1 MAYTIQ
7 SGDTLSEIAA
17 ANNTTVEAIASANN
31 ISNVNEIQAG
41 ASLNIPNNNNNSG
54 GGNIVTNTISNVASG
69 VSDAVSGIS
78 NDIYMGANKLFRSD
92 DEFLEWAAE
101 NNLDGQDYLDRT
113 AVTSSIMKAAQS
125 GDPSSLKDENGN
137 WLDPSY
143 ENRYNHMV
151 STGKDTDG
159 TSMSE
164 MSQVTGLDVDG
175 DGTVDTAEQ
184 SITEQVLK
192 WATDTGVIKS
202 QDDMN
207 AIIEN
212 PTKWMED
219 NNFTLT
225 DAVPTLD
232 ADAEGTNISMG
243 DADTEE
249 SVSLDAT
256 TVDSTAT
263 ADEVDK
269 PDVTDYSVKSAS
281 EGLTDSMMVDAQT
294 KVMSEEGLVDV
305 DTLTIDVDAAAAGES
320 AVGKAINSWAAQD
333 FTNIIDTSTPS
344 GREVAKQLGE
354 GNYLDKRAT
363 TAGQIEI
370 LSKQFINEQ
379 GEYVIPIWARGLA
392 KSVSGS
398 LNITGAAADA
408 AMSQAIM
415 ASVIQIA
422 DKDAQFF
429 QTLTNKNLDN
439 RQAAIINKAT
449 VLANFETA
457 NLNARQAAAVTN
469 AQNFLKLDIANLTNE
484 QQAEVVNKQARI
496 QALFDDTAA
505 INAQRLFG
513 AENANEFAKFF
524 SNLNAT
530 IQQHNSSE
538 INALS
543 KFNAGEENDAA
554 QFLLEINNSRD
565 QFLDQLQFNYDQ
577 FNGKWR
583 QEVTLEQFK
592 TEWDAVTTDV
602 KNGLGLTTEVQ
613 NRVWDSVDSLLDY
626 VFKYSQN
633 ENDAIKDLTIAQIQ
647 AQAGRKKGSGFL
659 SGLFSLGSAFLSTT
673 AGVEWLIGL
682 SDSRLKE
689 NIKKYNSINGVDLY
703 TWEWSKEAKKHGA
716 DKLPNYGVVA
726 QELYKTHPEA
736 VYEKNGYLHVN
747 YEVVKNAI
755 R

>member
-41 ASLNIPNNNNNSG
+41 ASLNIPNNNSG
-54 GGNIVTNTISNVASG
+54 GGNVVTNTISNVASG
-69 VSDAVSGIS
+69 VSNAVSGIS

-92 DEFLEWAAE
+92 EEFLEWATE
-101 NNLDGQDYLDRT
+101 NNLDGEGYLKRT
-113 AVTSSIMKAAQS
+113 ADTSKIMKAVQA
-125 GDPSSLKDENGN
+125 GDPSSLKDADGN

-143 ENRYNHMV
+143 ENRYNHMIN
-151 STGKDTDG
+151 TGKDTDG

-164 MSQVTGLDVDG
+164 LSEVTGLDVDG
-175 DGTVDTAEQ
+175 VGETQQT
-184 SITEQVLK
+184 ITEQVLK

-219 NNFTLT
+219 NNFSLT
-225 DAVPTLD
+225 DKVPTLD
-232 ADAEGTNISMG
+232 ADAEGTTISME
-243 DADTEE
+243 DTNTEE

-263 ADEVDK
+263 VDEVDK
-269 PDVTDYSVKSAS
+269 PDVTNYTVKSAS
-281 EGLTDSMMVDAQT
+281 EGMTDSMMVDAKT

-320 AVGKAINSWAAQD
+320 AVGKAINDWAAQD

-344 GREVAKQLGE
+344 GRELAKQLGE

-370 LSKQFINEQ
+370 LSKQFINDQ

-398 LNITGAAADA
+398 LNISGAAADA

-429 QTLTNKNLDN
+429 QTLTTKNLDN
-439 RQAAIINKAT
+439 RQQAIINKAT

-513 AENANEFAKFF
+513 AQNANEFAKFF

-543 KFNAGEENDAA
+543 KFNAGEINDAA

-592 TEWDAVTTDV
+592 TEWDAVTQDV

-659 SGLFSLGSAFLSTT
+659 SGLFSLAGSFLST
-673 AGVEWLIGL
+673 AKGAEWLISL